1 MTSAQIKFGDQR
13 LNEYANK
20 VGIPID
26 QAIKVLNATK
36 EFRDFW
42 QWVGADEFLEEK
54 LGGLSN
60 DTAGTKHD
68 S

>member
-1 MTSAQIKFGDQR
+1 LSGFKKGD
-13 LNEYANK
+13 
-20 VGIPID
+20 IPID
-26 QAIKVLNATK
+26 QAIKALSATK

-54 LGGLSN
+54 IGGLLN
-60 DTAGTKHD
+60 DTTGKKND